1 MPAQSIHEY
10 IEMMSEPGITISKV
24 DVKDFCSFMDDR
36 RDNNFIVSKD
46 GEKVFGIRNL
56 HIYFGRIIKIKMNT
70 ITLYDPHDYRSLVIK
85 RFGQN
90 GYKELYKLQRA
101 VENIYTKQN
110 GYEKSNV
117 SDVRGRMFRHDNAR

>member
-1 MPAQSIHEY
+1 MPAQSINEY

-24 DVKDFCSFMDDR
+24 DVKDFCSFMDDQ
-36 RDNNFIVSKD
+36 RDNSFIVSKD

-56 HIYFGRIIKIKMNT
+56 HICFGRIIKIKMNT
-70 ITLYDPHDYRSLVIK
+70 ITLYDPHDYRSLVTK

-110 GYEKSNV
+110 GYEKSNM

>member
-1 MPAQSIHEY
+1 MPAQTINEY
-10 IEMMSEPGITISKV
+10 IEIMSEPGVSVSKV
-24 DVKDFCSFMDDR
+24 DLGDFCGFMDDW
-36 RDNNFIVSKD
+36 RDNSFIVFKD
-46 GEKVFGIRNL
+46 GEKVFGIRNS

-70 ITLYDPHDYRSLVIK
+70 ITLYDPHDYRSLVTK

-110 GYEKSNV
+110 EYEKSNM
-117 SDVRGRMFRHDNAR
+117 SDVRGQMFQNTNGR